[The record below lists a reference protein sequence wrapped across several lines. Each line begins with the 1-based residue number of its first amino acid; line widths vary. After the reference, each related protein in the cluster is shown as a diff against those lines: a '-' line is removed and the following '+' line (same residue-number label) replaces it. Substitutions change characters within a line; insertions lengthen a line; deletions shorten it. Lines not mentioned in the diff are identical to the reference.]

1 MNCVNCQKETTNPK
15 FCSRS
20 CAGIYNNA
28 IQPKR
33 PYSKKS
39 LSNKCRSCNAPI
51 LARHIHCS
59 KCRVSIPGT
68 KGVYPIETKTLQ
80 ECIDSVGKTANR
92 YRSIRDSARNKLIA
106 LKIPTCCN
114 NCNYDKHVEVC
125 HIKSI
130 SSFPLDTK
138 IAEINNISNL
148 IYLCPNC
155 HWEFDNSLLD
165 INLVCAT
172 VTQLVE

>member
-1 MNCVNCQKETTNPK
+1 MNCINCQTQTSNPK
-15 FCSRS
+15 FCCRS
-20 CAGIYNNA
+20 CAAKFNNRLN
-28 IQPKR
+28 PKK
-33 PYSKKS
+33 PYSRKS
-39 LSNKCRSCNAPI
+39 LPNKCKSCNTPI
-51 LARHIHCS
+51 LARHAHCS
-59 KCRVSIPGT
+59 DCRISIPGT
-68 KGVYPIETKTLQ
+68 KGIYPIETKTLQ
-80 ECIDSVGKTANR
+80 ESIDSVGKTANR

-106 LKIPTCCN
+106 SGIPSCCN
-114 NCNYDKHVEVC
+114 NCNYNKHVEVC

-155 HWEFDNSLLD
+155 HWEFDNDLLD
-165 INLVCAT
+165 INLIFAT